1 MRDHLVH
8 LNEVATLARI
18 HQRAETSNGL
28 AADACR
34 KVTWSQFVRSRWRS
48 TWLPDWLA
56 EHALRQSRH
65 NSYGR
70 YGTANAEALI
80 ELLGR
85 LLARREGRS
94 VK

>member
-1 MRDHLVH
+1 MRDPLVH
-8 LNEVATLARI
+8 LNDVATLARI

-34 KVTWSQFVRSRWRS
+34 KVAWAQFISSRRRS

-70 YGTANAEALI
+70 YRTANAETLI

-85 LLARREGRS
+85 LFARREWRS